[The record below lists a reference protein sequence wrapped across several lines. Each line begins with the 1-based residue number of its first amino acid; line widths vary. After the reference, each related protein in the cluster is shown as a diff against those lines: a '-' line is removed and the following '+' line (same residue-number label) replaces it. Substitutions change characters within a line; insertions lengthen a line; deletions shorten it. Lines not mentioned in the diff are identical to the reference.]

1 MHSFLKLV
9 WHWYKLHL
17 NLTKTLYFNFRVF
30 NFKTA
35 IKLPVWLYGH
45 IQLEGLHRGCVVL
58 QQAKTGGVKIGGG
71 WATDVFG
78 RSNRYISYLRLQ
90 GKLVLGNGIV
100 MQQGV
105 VLSINKGAIL
115 KIGNNQVF
123 NERVT
128 IHSKTVIT
136 IKDNCRFGW
145 NTQIFDTGFHY
156 LVNKGKLAYRNAPV
170 VIENNVW
177 VGNGVSI
184 MKGTY
189 LPAYTIVASNSLV
202 NKNFKEMGEHCMIG
216 GVPAKYITN
225 GVERLLLKDKE
236 IDKLFKGP
244 GDVLDY
250 EDIKD
255 ELHKEKYQIHSSKG
269 Y

>member
-1 MHSFLKLV
+1 MNSFLKLV

-45 IQLEGLHRGCVVL
+45 IQLEGLHRRCVVL
-58 QQAKTGGVKIGGG
+58 QRVKTGGVKIGGG
-71 WATDVFG
+71 WETDVFG
-78 RSNRYISYLRLQ
+78 RSNRCISFLRLR
-90 GKLVLGNGIV
+90 GKLVLGNYIV

-105 VLSINKGAIL
+105 VLSVSNNAIL
-115 KIGNNQVF
+115 KIGNNVVF

-128 IHSKTVIT
+128 IHSKTGIT
-136 IKDNCRFGW
+136 INDNCRFGW
-145 NTQIFDTGFHY
+145 NVQIFDTGFHY
-156 LVNKGKLAYRNAPV
+156 MINKGKLAYRNAPV

-184 MKGTY
+184 MKGTN

-216 GVPAKYITN
+216 GVPAKFITN
-225 GVERLLLKDKE
+225 GVERLLLKDNE
-236 IDKLFKGP
+236 IDKLFK
-244 GDVLDY
+244 DENKVIDY
-250 EDIKD
+250 EEYKE
-255 ELHKEKYQIHSSKG
+255 ELQKEKYRIK
-269 Y
+269 

>member
-1 MHSFLKLV
+1 MNSFLKLIK
-9 WHWYKLHL
+9 HWYKLHL
-17 NLTKTLYFNFRVF
+17 KLVKTLYFNFRVF

-45 IQLEGLHRGCVVL
+45 IRLEGLHRGCVVL
-58 QQAKTGGVKIGGG
+58 QRVKMGGVKIGGG
-71 WATDVFG
+71 WETDVFG
-78 RSNRYISYLRLQ
+78 RSNRYTSVLRLQ
-90 GKLVLGNGIV
+90 GKLVLGNYIA

-105 VLSINKGAIL
+105 VLSVSKNAIL
-115 KIGNNQVF
+115 RVGNNSAF

-128 IHSKTVIT
+128 IHSKESIT
-136 IKDNCRFGW
+136 INDNCRIGW
-145 NTQIFDTGFHY
+145 NVQIFDTGFHY
-156 LVNKGKLAYRNAPV
+156 MINKGKLAYRNAPV

-177 VGNGVSI
+177 IGNGVSI

-189 LPAYTIVASNSLV
+189 LPAYTVVASNSLV

-216 GVPAKYITN
+216 GVPAKFITN

-236 IDKLFKGP
+236 IDKLFESA
-244 GDVLDY
+244 DNIIDY
-250 EDIKD
+250 ENIKE
-255 ELHKEKYQIHSSKG
+255 ELHKEKYQIHPSKG

>member
-17 NLTKTLYFNFRVF
+17 KLAKTLYFNFRVF

-45 IQLEGLHRGCVVL
+45 IQLEDLHRGCVVL
-58 QQAKTGGVKIGGG
+58 QQVKTGGVKIGGG
-71 WATDVFG
+71 WESDVFG
-78 RSNRYISYLRLQ
+78 RSKRCFSFLRLT
-90 GKLVLGNGIV
+90 GKLVLGKDISMHQGI
-100 MQQGV
+100 
-105 VLSINKGAIL
+105 VLSINNNAIVR
-115 KIGNNQVF
+115 IGNNVLF

-128 IHSKTVIT
+128 IHSKIGIT
-136 IKDNCRFGW
+136 INDNCRFGW
-145 NTQIFDTGFHY
+145 NMQIFDTGFHY
-156 LVNKGKLAYRNAPV
+156 MINKGKLAYRNAPV
-170 VIENNVW
+170 VIEHNVW

-189 LPAYTIVASNSLV
+189 LPAYTVVASNSLV
-202 NKNFKEMGEHCMIG
+202 NKDFKEMGEHCMIG

-255 ELHKEKYQIHSSKG
+255 ELHKEKYQIHPSKG

>member
-1 MHSFLKLV
+1 MNSFLKLV

-17 NLTKTLYFNFRVF
+17 NLAKTLYFNFRVF
-30 NFKTA
+30 DFKTA

-45 IQLEGLHRGCVVL
+45 IRLEGLHRGCVVL
-58 QQAKTGGVKIGGG
+58 QRIKMGGVKIGGG
-71 WATDVFG
+71 WETDVFG
-78 RSNRYISYLRLQ
+78 RSNRYISVLRLQ
-90 GKLVLGNGIV
+90 GKLVLGNDIAI
-100 MQQGV
+100 QQGV
-105 VLSINKGAIL
+105 VLSVTKNAIL
-115 KIGNNQVF
+115 RIGNNSAF

-128 IHSKTVIT
+128 IHSKVSIT
-136 IKDNCRFGW
+136 INDNCRVGW
-145 NTQIFDTGFHY
+145 NVQIFDTGFHY
-156 LVNKGKLAYRNAPV
+156 MINKGKLAYRNAPV

-216 GVPAKYITN
+216 GVPAKFITN

-236 IDKLFKGP
+236 IDKLFESA
-244 GDVLDY
+244 DNILDY
-250 EDIKD
+250 EKIKE
-255 ELHKEKYQIHSSKG
+255 ELHKEKYQIHPSKG

>member
-1 MHSFLKLV
+1 MHSYLKLIG
-9 WHWYKLHL
+9 HWLKLHL

-58 QQAKTGGVKIGGG
+58 QQAKTGGVKLGGG
-71 WATDVFG
+71 WDSEVFG
-78 RSNRYISYLRLQ
+78 RSRRHISFLRLR
-90 GKLVLGNGIV
+90 GKLVLGKGVVMPQGIV
-100 MQQGV
+100 
-105 VLSINKGAIL
+105 LSVDKNAAVR
-115 KIGNNQVF
+115 IGNNVAF

-128 IHSKTVIT
+128 IHSKTGIT

-145 NTQIFDTGFHY
+145 NVQIFDTSFHY
-156 LVNKGKLAYRNAPV
+156 MINKGKLAYRNAPV

-202 NKNFKEMGEHCMIG
+202 NKNFKEIGEHCLIG
-216 GVPAKYITN
+216 GIPAKYITN

-250 EDIKD
+250 EEYKD
-255 ELHKEKYQIHSSKG
+255 ELEKKKYQIHTHKRR
-269 Y
+269 

>member
-1 MHSFLKLV
+1 MNSFLKLV

-17 NLTKTLYFNFRVF
+17 NLAKTLYFNFRVF

-71 WATDVFG
+71 WASDVFG
-78 RSNRYISYLRLQ
+78 RSIRCISYLCLR
-90 GKLVLGNGIV
+90 GKLVLGTGIV

-105 VLSINKGAIL
+105 VLSVSNNAIL
-115 KIGNNQVF
+115 KIGNNVVF

-128 IHSKTVIT
+128 IHSKVSIT

-145 NTQIFDTGFHY
+145 NVQIFDTGFHY
-156 LVNKGKLAYRNAPV
+156 MVNKGKLAYRNAPV

-177 VGNGVSI
+177 IGNSVSI

-189 LPAYTIVASNSLV
+189 LPAYTVVASNSLV

-216 GVPAKYITN
+216 GVPAKFITN

-236 IDKLFKGP
+236 IDNLFK
-244 GDVLDY
+244 DDNKFIDY
-250 EDIKD
+250 EEYKE
-255 ELHKEKYQIHSSKG
+255 ELQKEKYRIK
-269 Y
+269 